1 MLQKRQFDEVLTK
14 GMDRVVHPALHLEF
28 ENDPFKDLN
37 RMYEFC
43 ARSAGW
49 SSSAAL
55 RAVDS
60 TRVDTYYSEV
70 LAPCSPPYLFSL
82 RR

>member
-1 MLQKRQFDEVLTK
+1 
-14 GMDRVVHPALHLEF
+14 
-28 ENDPFKDLN
+28 
-37 RMYEFC
+37 MYEFC

-70 LAPCSPPYLFSL
+70 LAPCSTPYLFSL